1 MKEKST
7 LEAQLRDAGC
17 HYGYSKSRR
26 HPSMKRFIAATEN
39 GSDFINLDAT
49 AKQIA
54 EAVEFIKGLSHT
66 GKKILFIGEKPE
78 VRQVV
83 REVALLLG
91 EPYMVER
98 FVAGTLTNFGE
109 IKKRAEKLKDMLEK
123 KEKGEFS
130 MYTKKEQLLIQRSMD
145 RMDRNFGGI
154 LSMPVLP
161 GAVIIVDP
169 RHEDIALSEALFA
182 HIPVV
187 AIASTD
193 CDVSKVQ
200 YPIVA
205 NDAAT
210 PSVRFILDQIA
221 NALKE
226 QSTEKTA

>member
-1 MKEKST
+1 MKETST
-7 LEAQLRDAGC
+7 LEAGLREAGS

-39 GSDFINLDAT
+39 GSDFINLAET
-49 AKQIA
+49 AKQV
-54 EAVEFIKGLSHT
+54 EAATEFLKGVVHT
-66 GKKILFIGEKPE
+66 GKKVLFIGEKPE

-98 FVAGTLTNFGE
+98 FVAGTLTNFVE

-154 LSMPVLP
+154 LGMQQLP

-169 RHEDIALSEALFA
+169 RHEDIALLEANFA

-187 AIASTD
+187 AVASTD
-193 CDVSKVQ
+193 CDISKVD
-200 YPIVA
+200 YPVVA

-210 PSVRFILDQIA
+210 PSVRFVLDKLA
-221 NALKE
+221 DAMKE
-226 QSTEKTA
+226 VVAEKKA